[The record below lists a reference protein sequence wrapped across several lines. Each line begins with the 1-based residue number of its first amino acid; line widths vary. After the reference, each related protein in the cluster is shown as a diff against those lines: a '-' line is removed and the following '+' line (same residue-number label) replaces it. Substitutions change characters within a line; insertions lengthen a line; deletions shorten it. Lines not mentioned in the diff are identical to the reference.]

1 MKCIKEY
8 MVDHFKIGESKIPMI
23 IACDKD
29 NEWTDLIDSCK
40 EGKEYFKTE
49 EMARM
54 RLEELE
60 GAE

>member
-1 MKCIKEY
+1 